1 MIARI
6 LVIEDDPDDEAV
18 LCSLLEQSKRPV
30 TVVCEDC
37 SPGTPA
43 FDAGVFQLVF
53 LDMSLPDSWGLE
65 TLRRFRTFPDVPVVL
80 MTGAVLPGWRQRR
93 LPSALACIFKHQLD
107 GQKLQ
112 NSGSFLRRHV
122 KMGQKER
129 METISSLDFL
139 TRHWGGGPAREIR
152 YTSVGA

>member
-30 TVVCEDC
+30 TVVCERLLA
-37 SPGTPA
+37 PA
-43 FDAGVFQLVF
+43 LRRLTLESFSLVF

-65 TLRRFRTFPDVPVVL
+65 TLRRFRTRFPDVPVVL
-80 MTGAVLPGWRQRR
+80 MTGAVLPELAAEAIAEG
-93 LPSALACIFKHQLD
+93 ALACIFKHQLD

-112 NSGSFLRRHV
+112 
-122 KMGQKER
+122 E
-129 METISSLDFL
+129 ILD
-139 TRHWGGGPAREIR
+139 RSCGDM
-152 YTSVGA
+152 

>member
-30 TVVCEDC
+30 TVVCERLLA
-37 SPGTPA
+37 PA
-43 FDAGVFQLVF
+43 LRRLTLESFSLVF

-65 TLRRFRTFPDVPVVL
+65 TLRRLRKGCPDMPVVL
-80 MTGAVLPGWRQRR
+80 MTGAVLPELTAEASAEG
-93 LPSALACIFKHQLD
+93 ALACIFKHELD

-112 NSGSFLRRHV
+112 
-122 KMGQKER
+122 E
-129 METISSLDFL
+129 ILD
-139 TRHWGGGPAREIR
+139 RSCGDM
-152 YTSVGA
+152 